1 MMNLLNNKY
10 MTGALAAIVAAFAF
24 SSCGTP
30 IPMQEMVPAKVCV
43 PRNARVAISASGPGA
58 SQMAQAARDVI
69 GGDDYF
75 NVVYGDADLGL
86 NIATKRTVE
95 RKYYR
100 DNKGRTQYYDD
111 EKSYAGF
118 TLLNYRNQS
127 VVTSTGLDYIGSDFY
142 DWRCKS
148 AVKEFYDII
157 HPHVIDYKVRVSID
171 EDENPNL
178 MMAAQLCQAGKWEE
192 AYVKVNESI
201 AAVPNDPE
209 AYFLK
214 AMIERED
221 FKYDE
226 SDASLQRA
234 LQIESKSKYT
244 KAIQK
249 NATLRVTQEQAA
261 AQMSY
266 AL

>member
-1 MMNLLNNKY
+1 
-10 MTGALAAIVAAFAF
+10 MTGALAALVAAFGL

-58 SQMAQAARDVI
+58 SEMQQATREVI

-75 NVVYGDADLGL
+75 TLAYGDADLGL
-86 NIATKRTVE
+86 NIRTDRTVT
-95 RKYYR
+95 RKYFT
-100 DNKGRTQYYDD
+100 DNKGKSQYYDE

-118 TLLNYRNQS
+118 SLVNYHNQS
-127 VVTSTGLDYIGSDFY
+127 VITSTGLDYIGATFSER
-142 DWRCKS
+142 RCRN
-148 AVKEFYDII
+148 AAKEFYDII
-157 HPHVIDYKVRVSID
+157 HPHVVDYKVRVSID

-178 MMAAQLCQAGKWEE
+178 MAAAQLCQAGKWEE
-192 AYVKVNESI
+192 AYAKVQESI

-221 FKYDE
+221 FKFDE
-226 SDASLQRA
+226 SDASLRQA
-234 LQIESKSKYT
+234 IQMENKSKYT
-244 KAIQK
+244 EAIQK